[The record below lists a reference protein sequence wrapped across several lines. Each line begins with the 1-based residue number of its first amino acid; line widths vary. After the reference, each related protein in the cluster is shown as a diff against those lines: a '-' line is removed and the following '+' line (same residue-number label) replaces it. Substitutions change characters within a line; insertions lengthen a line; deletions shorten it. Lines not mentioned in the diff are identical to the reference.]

1 MKGFRDFLMR
11 GNLLELA
18 IAFIMG
24 TAFASVVT
32 TFTNIILSLIS
43 KIGGVPNFDNWAPAG
58 LPVGRFLTALVAFI
72 VIAAVIYFGI
82 VKPVTAFRKQNKEA
96 APTELDV
103 LTDIRDLLKQQ
114 TH

>member
-1 MKGFRDFLMR
+1 MKGFREFLMR
-11 GNLLELA
+11 GNLLDMA

-24 TAFASVVT
+24 TAFATVVT

-43 KIGGVPNFDNWAPAG
+43 KIGGVPNFDNWTPAG

-72 VIAAVIYFGI
+72 LVGAVVYFGI
-82 VKPVTAFRKQNKEA
+82 VKPVSAFHKQNKEA

-114 TH
+114 AH